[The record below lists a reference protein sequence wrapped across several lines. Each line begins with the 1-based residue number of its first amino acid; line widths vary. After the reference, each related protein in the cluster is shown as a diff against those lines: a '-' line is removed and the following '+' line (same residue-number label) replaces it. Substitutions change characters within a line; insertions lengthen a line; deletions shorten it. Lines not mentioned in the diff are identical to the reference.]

1 VRPDFRWPAAT
12 HSNRRRLRVFLGTL
26 TVALGVSLAVTW
38 LRPPEYRAV
47 ARLEI
52 TPGIASVSSSR
63 PTPSGATASQRPFL
77 TEVQALASRPVFE
90 ATAMRLK
97 DSGEDLSVLGPDPVA
112 ALQAQIETLPV
123 ADTNVVELIATGR
136 RRDLLA
142 PLVNAVIDVYQDR
155 LADAYRSSSSE
166 SMAQADEE
174 VTKLEATVI
183 AKRREGEA
191 FRLRNNIVSVERDQ
205 NEVLARVRNLS
216 ASLSTAED
224 RVAAAE
230 GKLGAL
236 GTSAAAGKAVVRSRD
251 DPTLANLEQ
260 RASQMREE
268 LRELE
273 RGFTSDYLA
282 KDPKVVTLRVRLAEL
297 ERQIVQ
303 QRAASQQTSL
313 LEAQEELAGAQA
325 AAARI
330 RNQMGAERR
339 EVTQFTARF
348 NEYKSIQD
356 ELAELEK
363 TYRDA
368 VQQRARLDAS
378 ERARM
383 PSTRVL
389 EAATPPRDPWRPLY
403 WRDTVFSLGGS
414 LGLAL
419 LAIWLVE
426 LFNRPE
432 PQPAVVLIQPQAGA
446 LRYEG
451 SAQALANRSAPAM
464 SLPGSEPVLLPRQAA
479 FPRELRADEVAAL
492 IRASDDESRVVML
505 LLLSGLN
512 LDEALELRWSD
523 VDLASG
529 TIHAG
534 GESGREIAIDG
545 RLGQLLQA
553 APKSPGSEL
562 LVSSMR
568 RPATQDSIDAQILCA
583 AHDATIEDATQVT
596 SACLRHTYVAFLVRQ
611 GIRFADL
618 TRLVGPL
625 PAEIV
630 GAYSAL
636 SPPGARVTGAQVQRL
651 HPALR
656 DGRA

>member
-1 VRPDFRWPAAT
+1 VQPDFRWPAAT
-12 HSNRRRLRVFLGTL
+12 QSNQRRLRVFLGTL

-47 ARLEI
+47 ARIEI
-52 TPGIASVSSSR
+52 TPGVASMTSR
-63 PTPSGATASQRPFL
+63 AAPSGATASQRPFL

-90 ATAMRLK
+90 AVATRLK
-97 DSGEDLSVLGPDPVA
+97 DSGEDLSALGPDPVA
-112 ALQAQIETLPV
+112 ALQAQIEAMPV

-155 LADAYRSSSSE
+155 LADQYRSSSTE

-174 VTKLEATVI
+174 VKKLEATVI

-191 FRLRNNIVSVERDQ
+191 FRRRNDIVSVERDE

-230 GKLGAL
+230 GKLRAL
-236 GTSAAAGKAVVRSRD
+236 GASAAAGKTAVRSRD

-313 LEAQEELAGAQA
+313 LEAQEDLAGAQA

-330 RNQMGAERR
+330 RNQMATDRGEAAHL
-339 EVTQFTARF
+339 TARF

-356 ELAELEK
+356 ALAELEK
-363 TYRDA
+363 AYRDA

-389 EAATPPRDPWRPLY
+389 EAATAPQQAWRPLY
-403 WRDTVFSLGGS
+403 WRDTAFSLGGS
-414 LGLAL
+414 LALAL
-419 LAIWLVE
+419 LAMWLVE

-432 PQPAVVLIQPQAGA
+432 PQPAMVLIQPQAGT

-451 SAQALANRSAPAM
+451 APQALAHHQPPAM
-464 SLPGSEPVLLPRQAA
+464 ALQGNEIPLLPRQAS

-505 LLLSGLN
+505 LLLSGLD
-512 LDEALELRWSD
+512 LDEALKLRWSD
-523 VDLASG
+523 VDLDSG
-529 TIHAG
+529 TIHSG
-534 GESGREIAIDG
+534 GESGHEIAIDG
-545 RLGQLLQA
+545 TLRQLLQA
-553 APKSPGSEL
+553 APRAPGSEL

-568 RPATQDSIDAQILCA
+568 RPATLDSIDAQILCA
-583 AHDATIEDATQVT
+583 AHDAALEDATQVT
-596 SACLRHTYVAFLVRQ
+596 SASLRHTYVAFLVRQ
-611 GIRFADL
+611 GIRFSDL

-625 PAEIV
+625 PVEVV

-636 SPPGARVTGAQVQRL
+636 SPPGARVAGAQVQRL

-656 DGRA
+656 EGRA

>member
-1 VRPDFRWPAAT
+1 MRPDFRWPAAT
-12 HSNRRRLRVFLGTL
+12 QSNQRRLRVFLGTL

-47 ARLEI
+47 ARIEI
-52 TPGIASVSSSR
+52 TPGVASVSSR
-63 PTPSGATASQRPFL
+63 AAPSGATASQRPFL
-77 TEVQALASRPVFE
+77 TEVQALASRPVFAAAAKQLE
-90 ATAMRLK
+90 
-97 DSGEDLSVLGPDPVA
+97 DSGENLSALGSDPVA
-112 ALQAQIETLPV
+112 ALQGQVEALPV

-136 RRDLLA
+136 RRELLA
-142 PLVNAVIDVYQDR
+142 PLVNAVIDIYQGR
-155 LADAYRSSSSE
+155 LADEYRSLSSE

-174 VTKLEATVI
+174 VKKLEATVI

-191 FRLRNNIVSVERDQ
+191 FRLRNNIVSVERD
-205 NEVLARVRNLS
+205 ESEALARVRNLS

-230 GKLGAL
+230 GKLRAL
-236 GTSAAAGKAVVRSRD
+236 GASASAGKVAVRSRD

-273 RGFTSDYLA
+273 RGFTADYLA
-282 KDPKVVTLRVRLAEL
+282 KDPKVVTLRARLAEL

-313 LEAQEELAGAQA
+313 LEAQEDLAGAQA
-325 AAARI
+325 ATARI
-330 RNQMGAERR
+330 RNQMGTDRR
-339 EVTQFTARF
+339 EAAQLTARF
-348 NEYKSIQD
+348 NEYKSIQ
-356 ELAELEK
+356 EALVELEK

-368 VQQRARLDAS
+368 LQQRARLEAS

-389 EAATPPRDPWRPLY
+389 EAAIAPQQPWRPLY
-403 WRDTVFSLGGS
+403 WRDTAFSLGGS
-414 LGLAL
+414 LALAL
-419 LAIWLVE
+419 LAMWLVE

-432 PQPAVVLIQPQAGA
+432 PQPAMVLIQPQPGT

-451 SAQALANRSAPAM
+451 PAQALPDRSAPAM
-464 SLPGSEPVLLPRQAA
+464 SLPGNGPALLPRQTA

-492 IRASDDESRVVML
+492 IGAADDESRIVML
-505 LLLSGLN
+505 LLLSGLDP
-512 LDEALELRWSD
+512 DEALKLRWSD

-534 GESGREIAIDG
+534 GDSGREIAIDG
-545 RLGQLLQA
+545 TLRHLLQTASKA
-553 APKSPGSEL
+553 ATSEL
-562 LVSSMR
+562 LLGSLR
-568 RPATQDSIDAQILCA
+568 HPATRDSIDAQILCA
-583 AHDATIEDATQVT
+583 AHDAALEDATQVS

-618 TRLVGPL
+618 TRLIGPL

-636 SPPGARVTGAQVQRL
+636 SPAGARLGGAQVQRL

-656 DGRA
+656 EGHA